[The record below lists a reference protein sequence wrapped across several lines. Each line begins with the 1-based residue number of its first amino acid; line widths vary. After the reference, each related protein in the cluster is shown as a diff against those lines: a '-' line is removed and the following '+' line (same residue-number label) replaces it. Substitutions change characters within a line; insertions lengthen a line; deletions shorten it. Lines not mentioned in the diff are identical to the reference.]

1 MRGIHFMSK
10 ILYVIVMCFILSS
23 LPGCDKADEALK
35 ALDKAKTFKEEIDK
49 KTKDVKDKVQSI
61 IPGLTG
67 GEKKPNGEDK
77 EGSSEKEDD

>member
-1 MRGIHFMSK
+1 MSK
-10 ILYVIVMCFILSS
+10 ILYVIVICFILSS
-23 LPGCDKADEALK
+23 LSGCDKADEALK

-67 GEKKPNGEDK
+67 REKKPNGEDK